1 MFQNLRKM
9 SKIHR
14 ILFLLAF
21 VFSVSALFGQ
31 RIYTLHGVVLDSASR
46 SRVAFV
52 NVGLFPADS
61 SNTMLGAAITDQ
73 NGRFTLADAPAGEY
87 LLKLSLIGY
96 DVRTV
101 PVTVGGE
108 EAHVRLRPVA
118 LKKGSTTLGEV
129 SIVTERPVFM
139 VEGEKTMYNVSDD
152 PTIQSGTASDALQN
166 TPGVEVDIEGNI
178 TLHGASSVEIWMND
192 KPSNLT
198 EDNLKNFIRQLPA
211 NALERIEVI
220 NNPSAKYNTDADAII
235 NIVLAGNIK
244 KNSFISFGVTGS
256 SRPEVNPWVSYVWA
270 NEKLSLNFY
279 LSGRYNFQNS
289 VSESYATRFNH
300 EGDTSSNGHGSG
312 QSVTHSFSTSLSFN
326 GSYTFDTMNTL
337 SFWAGTYP
345 SWSRYHNVQN
355 VFRREYLES
364 AGLYAYITDNANRSF
379 SAGGYGG
386 MWFLHRFDRQGHE
399 LKANV
404 SGNFGQNRSY
414 AEEIRDYM
422 LQDFMDYFKKKNN
435 SGLNYSIRGSLD
447 YSRPFA
453 KNHELSV
460 GVEGSFRQNNGL
472 STSDTLMTGS
482 DDVFLLDSL
491 RLKDT
496 RTQNGGVSVF
506 ATLQHKIGNF
516 TIKEGLRVRYNH
528 EVYQILNS
536 PQDNVIQNK
545 LNLYPSLH
553 LSYRTK
559 SMHNFRLSYT
569 YRINQPDASR
579 LSPFISYGE
588 DSYSTGNPDLLAT
601 QTHNVEFNWT
611 KFVNKFGNLGLSA
624 YFKHTGQK
632 VNTLTD
638 VAYSD
643 IFGRVV
649 TFTMPVNAGTTL
661 NTGAS
666 FNMNY
671 RLKTFMTIRFY
682 ANIYYEHSEYRFRNE
697 PDPRIFS
704 NLGYSFRLNYWAKLW
719 KVLEVFASA
728 NYRSKSVS
736 LFSTTRPR
744 YSIDCGLRADLLK
757 RKLSL
762 HLNVTDI
769 FNWNKTATAEDNPY
783 YVVRSSTRYNSRFIS
798 AGITL
803 RFGKMELEKKAQT
816 SGPIEETEI
825 ED

>member
-1 MFQNLRKM
+1 M
-9 SKIHR
+9 SNTHR
-14 ILFLLAF
+14 ILLLLAF
-21 VFSVSALFGQ
+21 AFSMSALFGQ
-31 RIYTLHGVVLDSASR
+31 RTYTLHGVVLDSASH

-52 NVGLFPADS
+52 NVGLFTADS
-61 SNTMLGAAITDQ
+61 TRTMAGAAVTDQ
-73 NGRFTLADAPAGEY
+73 NGRFTIADAPAGDY

-118 LKKGSTTLGEV
+118 LKKGNTTLGEV

-220 NNPSAKYNTDADAII
+220 NNPSAKYNTEADAII

-289 VSESYATRFNH
+289 ISESYATRFNH

-312 QSVTHSFSTSLSFN
+312 QSITHNFSTSFSFN
-326 GSYTFDTMNTL
+326 GSYTFDTLNTM

-345 SWSRYHNVQN
+345 SWSRYSNDQN
-355 VFRREYLES
+355 VFRREYLEPS
-364 AGLYAYITDNANRSF
+364 AGLYAYITDAANRSF
-379 SAGGYGG
+379 SAGAYGG

-399 LKANV
+399 LKANM
-404 SGNFGQNRSY
+404 SGNFNRSQSFS
-414 AEEIRDYM
+414 EEIRDYM
-422 LQDFMDYFKKKNN
+422 LQDFMDYHKKKTNN
-435 SGLNYSIRGSLD
+435 GLNYSVRASLD

-453 KNHELSV
+453 RNHELSV
-460 GVEGSFRQNNGL
+460 GMEGSYRQNSGL
-472 STSDTLMTGS
+472 SSSDTLVMNTA
-482 DDVFLLDSL
+482 DVFLLDSL

-506 ATLQHKIGNF
+506 ATLQHKFGNF
-516 TIKEGLRVRYNH
+516 TVKEGLRIRYNH
-528 EVYQILNS
+528 EVYQIFNS
-536 PQDNVIQNK
+536 PKDNVIQNK
-545 LNLYPSLH
+545 LSYFPSLH

-569 YRINQPDASR
+569 YRIKHPDASR

-588 DSYSTGNPDLLAT
+588 DSYSMGNPELDAT

-611 KFVNKFGNLGLSA
+611 KFVKKFGNLGLSA

-671 RLKTFMTIRFY
+671 RLKTFMSIRFY

-704 NLGYSFRLNYWAKLW
+704 HVGYSFRLNYWAKLW

-736 LFSTTRPR
+736 LFTTTRPR
-744 YSIDCGLRADLLK
+744 YSIDCGLRADLLQ
-757 RKLSL
+757 RKISL
-762 HLNVTDI
+762 HLNVSDI
-769 FNWNKTATAEDNPY
+769 FNWNRSATAEDNPY
-783 YVVRSSTRYNSRFIS
+783 YVVRSSTKYNSRFIS

-803 RFGKMELEKKAQT
+803 RFGKMELEKKAQN
-816 SGPIEETEI
+816 SGPSEIEESDE
-825 ED
+825 